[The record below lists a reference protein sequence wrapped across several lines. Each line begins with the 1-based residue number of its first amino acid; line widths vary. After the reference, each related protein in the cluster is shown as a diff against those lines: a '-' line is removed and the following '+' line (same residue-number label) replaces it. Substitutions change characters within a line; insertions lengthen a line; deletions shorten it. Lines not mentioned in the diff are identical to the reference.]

1 MKRIKIPRVM
11 LVGTGSGSGK
21 TTATIALIKALGLMG
36 KKVSSFKCGPDYID
50 PMFLSLIHI

>member
-21 TTATIALIKALGLMG
+21 TTATIALIKALGQIG
-36 KKVSSFKCGPDYID
+36 RAHV
-50 PMFLSLIHI
+50 